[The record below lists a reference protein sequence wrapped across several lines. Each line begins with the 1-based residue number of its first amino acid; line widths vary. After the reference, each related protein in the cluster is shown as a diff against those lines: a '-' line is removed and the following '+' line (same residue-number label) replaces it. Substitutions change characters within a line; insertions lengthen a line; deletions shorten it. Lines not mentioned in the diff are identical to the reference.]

1 MLVHI
6 TKVTGSPTQKASQW
20 DKVELLN
27 KHFQVG
33 GVTMTIK
40 LLGKLLLIPS
50 ISLFRLSLHSSPPST
65 LNLAKSTL
73 SLDFLGSVTEPFAL

>member
-1 MLVHI
+1 
-6 TKVTGSPTQKASQW
+6 
-20 DKVELLN
+20 
-27 KHFQVG
+27 
-33 GVTMTIK
+33 MTIK

-50 ISLFRLSLHSSPPST
+50 ISLFGFSLHSSPPST